1 MKALALALAL
11 TLGACASVPAAVPT
25 PRDARVVLAQA
36 IVYAEDAAAATKAVC
51 TFSPTGEACE
61 YLIKALDALF
71 AKGAEIEKAL
81 NAGED
86 MAEEVAD
93 LERALKV
100 VLDQAR
106 AIVKRLV

>member
-1 MKALALALAL
+1 MKAL
-11 TLGACASVPAAVPT
+11 TLVSVLFLFSCASNASLPT
-25 PRDARVVLAQA
+25 PRDARVVLAQS

-51 TFSPTGEACE
+51 TFSPTGDACE
-61 YLIKALDALF
+61 YLIKVLDELF
-71 AKGAEIEKAL
+71 AKGAKIEAAL

-86 MAEEVAD
+86 MSEEIAD

>member
-1 MKALALALAL
+1 VKALALALAL
-11 TLGACASVPAAVPT
+11 TLGACASAPSVPT
-25 PRDARVVLAQA
+25 PKDARAVLAQA
-36 IVYAEDAAAATKAVC
+36 IEYGQDAAAATKAVC

-61 YLIKALDALF
+61 YLIKVLDTLF
-71 AKGAEIEKAL
+71 EKAVEIEAAL

-86 MAEEVAD
+86 MSEEVAD